1 MKMRDQQ
8 WLQKEKL
15 QLNVEQLEKKQL
27 QREKQLQRKNDR
39 PSKILTN
46 VN

>member
-1 MKMRDQQ
+1 MMKMRDQQ

-15 QLNVEQLEKKQL
+15 QLNVDQLEKKQL
-27 QREKQLQRKNDR
+27 QRANDR
-39 PSKILTN
+39 PPKILTI